1 MAYTVEITSKARKQF
16 SGLPQ
21 VVKPQV
27 ADTINA
33 LADDPRPPQSI
44 RLEDTPGYRVRTGDY
59 RVLYT
64 IDDKAKRV
72 TVYRVQHRRDVY
84 RGR

>member
-1 MAYTVEITSKARKQF
+1 MAYIVEITSKARKQF
-16 SGLPQ
+16 NGLPH
-21 VVKPQV
+21 VAKPQV
-27 ADTINA
+27 AEAINV

-44 RLEDTPGYRVRTGDY
+44 KLEDIPGYRLRVGDY

-64 IDDKAKRV
+64 IDDKAKLV

-84 RGR
+84 RGI

>member
-21 VVKPQV
+21 AAKPQV
-27 ADTINA
+27 SEAINA
-33 LADDPRPPQSI
+33 LADDARPPQSI
-44 RLEDTPGYRVRTGDY
+44 KLEDMLGYRVRSGDY

-64 IDDKAKRV
+64 IDAKARLV
-72 TVYRVQHRRDVY
+72 TVYRVQHQRDVY
-84 RGR
+84 RG